1 MLQHKQMRRLI
12 CYRQYNNIDKGV
24 KIMNYWYSMKCSDGP
39 TIQKMLLFKFYPIFY
54 YVATSKN
61 QPNHPVD

>member
-1 MLQHKQMRRLI
+1 MLLMLQHKQMRRLI

-24 KIMNYWYSMKCSDGP
+24 KIIKCSDGP